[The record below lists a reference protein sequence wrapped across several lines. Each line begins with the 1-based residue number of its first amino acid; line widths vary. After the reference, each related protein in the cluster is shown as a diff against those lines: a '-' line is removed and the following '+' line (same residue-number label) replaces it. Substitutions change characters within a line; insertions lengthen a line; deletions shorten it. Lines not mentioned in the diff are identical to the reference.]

1 MPMVCITRELGILRG
16 ANADPIPVN
25 PCIIPLLSLEYVKIL
40 IPMDINLGEII
51 HILDMVG
58 MSMEKHN
65 PNQIRMGKIY
75 AVKSLCSP
83 IYHMPNN

>member
-1 MPMVCITRELGILRG
+1 LPMVCITRELGILKG

-25 PCIIPLLSLEYVKIL
+25 PYIIPLLSLKYVKIL
-40 IPMDINLGEII
+40 TPMDTNLGEII

-58 MSMEKHN
+58 MSMEKQN
-65 PNQIRMGKIY
+65 PNHIRMGKIY
-75 AVKSLCSP
+75 AVKSVCNP